1 MTFDKT
7 WEQLENKYPALRDPD
22 SFATFKVRNLKA
34 LLQQLYV
41 RGQKSTSST
50 PPQDGV
56 DGAFSKL
63 RATRDSLREEID
75 RRRREIDDFD
85 KAEAARMD
93 RIKRHEALELLDE
106 FLQGKITHYVL
117 LNYVPPKIIAFVDSD
132 PDDRTEIQLLRL
144 LGSPDGKVVWKLD
157 EFTEAVNAL
166 SNGVTWHD
174 QSVRP
179 CTSWSQAVD
188 VVRPIFA
195 KHETAALD
203 PEAATVPS
211 REWLERAIEYRLLM
225 SREYLATVERL
236 EDKARRAEISELTAR
251 IAKLTGLS

>member
-1 MTFDKT
+1 MSLLYDHDGH
-7 WEQLENKYPALRDPD
+7 KYKHRPLGAGEILVRRQVHWSNDSGSDPRPGVLVIKQHSELLD
-22 SFATFKVRNLKA
+22 S
-34 LLQQLYV
+34 
-41 RGQKSTSST
+41 

-132 PDDRTEIQLLRL
+132 PDD
-144 LGSPDGKVVWKLD
+144 
-157 EFTEAVNAL
+157 
-166 SNGVTWHD
+166 GVTWHD

-188 VVRPIFA
+188 VV
-195 KHETAALD
+195 
-203 PEAATVPS
+203 
-211 REWLERAIEYRLLM
+211 
-225 SREYLATVERL
+225 RL

>member
-1 MTFDKT
+1 MSLLYDHDGH
-7 WEQLENKYPALRDPD
+7 KYKHRPLGAGEILVRRQVHWSNDSGSDPRPGVLVIKQHSELLD
-22 SFATFKVRNLKA
+22 S
-34 LLQQLYV
+34 
-41 RGQKSTSST
+41 

-132 PDDRTEIQLLRL
+132 PDRRTEIQLLRL
-144 LGSPDGKVVWKLD
+144 LGSPGGKVVWEVD
-157 EFTEAVNAL
+157 EIIADGCTL
-166 SNGVTWHD
+166 YD

-195 KHETAALD
+195 KHEADALD
-203 PEAATVPS
+203 PEADPVPS
-211 REWLERAIEYRLLM
+211 REWVERAIEYRLLM
-225 SREYLATVERL
+225 RKEYFTTVKRME
-236 EDKARRAEISELTAR
+236 EAEKKAAISELTAR
-251 IAKLTGLS
+251 IVELTGAS